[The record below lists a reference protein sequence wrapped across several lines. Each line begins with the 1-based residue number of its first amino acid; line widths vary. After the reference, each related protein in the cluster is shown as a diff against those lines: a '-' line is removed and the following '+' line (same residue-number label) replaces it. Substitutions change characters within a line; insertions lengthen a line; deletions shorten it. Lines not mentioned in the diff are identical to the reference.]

1 MPVRQSTAAVGHL
14 VRPILQAAFFCHC
27 LVAVAN
33 ESYWTNSGA
42 GSWLSATN
50 WTNNLVPT
58 ATDRV
63 QINNGGTAQLSAAG
77 ACYSILLGS
86 NVLESGSLVV
96 STGATLN
103 VFLSGSAKSFQ
114 VGSYGT
120 GTLYQT
126 GGTIN
131 YGQSG
136 AAQNLF
142 ALGAWPSGVG
152 NYTIAGGNLNVYS
165 SSGYDAGN
173 GFSVG
178 NSGIGVWNVWGGT
191 VQLRNLAVGKP
202 AGSLGTVNQTNGAV
216 NVGVAI
222 GQTDETRIGGAT
234 SADASAVGTYNL
246 SGGTFT
252 NAGNYQ
258 VGAYGA
264 GTNNISGGI
273 LAVGTWPS
281 IGRFAGGLGVVN
293 VTGGLFIQTGTA
305 NSLIVGE
312 GGTGQVNISGS
323 GTVTAQAIV
332 FGNAATGNGTINL
345 DGGTL
350 LTGNLSKSSGSGTF
364 NFNGGTLRFGNS
376 ASMASGI
383 TSYVKPGGA
392 RIDSSAY
399 TVTVYPNLLDAG
411 GGLTKLGT
419 GSLIL
424 SGSNSFSGGTVVSAG
439 TLNVS
444 GSLSSGC
451 QVNAGAV
458 LTGTGSVAGNV
469 TVDGSLQPGNPAL
482 NAPGTLTLGS
492 LALDTGATLQV
503 RLANTTNSAPIWVD
517 SLAVAQG
524 LTLTSNAV
532 ILTPLGT
539 NLVPGVYR
547 LISYAGPKTGSLGAV
562 IHKTRYN
569 LTLDES
575 TTNQINLVVNGGAG
589 TDLSWS
595 GTSSAVWDVAASTNW
610 LNLATALPDVFLQLD
625 RVVFGDTPGV
635 PTTVSLAAAVYSGS
649 VVINA
654 STNNYVLGGGGM
666 ISGNASLSKLGTGTL
681 SVNAT
686 NNFTGAV
693 VIGGGTLK
701 TGNSAALGSAAGPTI
716 VTNGGTLDVNG
727 QSLGAEPVTVSGAG
741 AGGAGAIVNS
751 GGSQTAALRFVT
763 LAGDA
768 TFGGSGRWDLRTDS
782 PSTIPAALNGGG
794 YTLTKTGANDVW
806 LVGLGETSLGDINL
820 KQGGLGIQTTTTMGD
835 ASHLITVASGCTLYF
850 FNLSNTVSKV
860 AYLTNATITSSSG
873 VNVFAGPVTLYNTNT
888 ANLSASVELR
898 GSVSGSGGLTKTSA
912 GTLILSGTNTYAG
925 DTVVSAGILRAG
937 NSNAI
942 PSGYGRGLLQV
953 NSGTTLD
960 MNNNNL
966 TANAITGSGVIQCT
980 NGARVLQVGGT
991 GLSFEFSG
999 RLNGSSASAYPTLRK
1014 TGGGTLIVDGAA
1026 DNAFAAAIVDAG
1038 SLVLGKTSSSSVHAL
1053 GATGDALVVNSG
1065 GTAQLSGSGDDQ
1077 IADVR
1082 DVLLNGGTLDLNGR
1096 NEAINLLHGTGG
1108 SVINSGGLITNTLT
1122 VGSGNGS
1129 GSYSGVLRDG
1139 AGMLALTKT
1148 GTGTMTLIGTNSYSG
1163 ATVVSNGWLI
1173 VHGQLS
1179 GPGLTTV
1186 GVGAGLAATGAISGP
1201 VRVSGTLN
1209 LGDPG
1214 VNAATT
1220 LSLGALTL
1228 DPGVPL
1234 TFHLSPVTNMGGA
1247 FNDLLN
1253 IAGDLVLNSN
1263 TISVS
1268 LLGTNLNPGVYRLI
1282 NYAGRKTGS
1291 FGGVIRNVCNLVA
1304 IDESVTNQINLVV
1317 TAAPCNPIALL
1328 GGDAVLESVTPA
1340 SECSAMYPEGTAYS
1354 GFTSA
1359 STNLVAPLANIAVQY
1374 QGWQSGGNTSNT
1386 LNGSYLIYRYR
1397 LDFEKPVTVQSIK
1410 LSGAAFNGT
1419 NTVFR
1424 LLDAT
1429 TNPIAVWPT
1438 SGGNVYQSFAWQP
1451 PQVAGTTF
1459 FVDEYDASATWRYR
1473 DSIRIE
1479 CASAAPITNLPRT
1492 LSLTAGQ
1499 FVDLSI
1505 VATNF
1510 LALQYQWQ
1518 FNGRSLANATN
1529 SYLLLP
1535 NLQAPQSGAY
1545 SVIVSNFFA
1554 GTATAAVANISI
1566 PAACATPRSGLV
1578 AWWAAEG
1585 NAADSAG
1592 ANDGALQGAVAF
1604 TNGLVGQ
1611 AFGFT
1616 GQSGAAVIVPD
1627 APPLNLITGLTLE
1640 AWVKLND
1647 TAKTYFIATKQPSGT
1662 AGNNYSGNYEFRVGT
1677 DGRLSL
1683 LHQTSSSTAYST
1695 YTSINAITA
1704 GDWHHVAV
1712 TLAVGGSV
1720 GFYIDGLPAGS
1731 ANQQG
1736 TFGMTTSEPLR
1747 IGTRKDGSSYF
1758 NGAIDELSLY
1768 NRALGAS
1775 EIAALYDAWTQGK
1788 CISQLPPA
1796 ILVPPTNQSVA
1807 LGQNAAFN
1815 VTVRSYTPLSYQWQF
1830 DGSDLPGA
1838 TSPSLTL
1845 PAVGLGSDGFYSVR
1859 VANSYGSVA
1868 SAPARLSVDASS
1880 MLPFYFAD
1888 FESAAGPEW
1897 STTNRDVTP
1906 IGARHFLGQLGN
1918 QTVTLSLTNLPPHT
1932 NITVSF
1938 DLFILLSWDGSW
1950 NGNSDGPD
1958 RWRLQAAGGPVL
1970 LDATFNNVTRALNQP
1985 YYNAGQ
1991 TFPGTFGSSVFPP
2004 YTGCAES
2011 NTLGY
2016 IYASTPCDSVYKLSY
2031 TLPQSGSSIQFQ
2043 FISSQTEAVSNESW
2057 GLDNVAI
2064 YLDGQ
2069 SSAGWPVVTTTPQ
2082 SQTLLVGANANLSVT
2097 AAGAAP
2103 LAYQWLKNGVPL
2115 AGATASVLQIVR
2127 ALTNDAGS
2135 YTVLVSNPLGS
2146 TVSDPAILALPPGPV
2161 TPADGPWGQESI
2173 VMINTPEAALM
2184 ARAGDIDNMG
2194 FGWPANFDPF
2204 SGRSTPPHSFPW
2216 TPGPS
2221 DPAGTDRI
2229 EVPSSYNGHPP
2240 HGSDAYTLATSRPAN
2255 LPQAI
2260 VLSYNVPE
2268 LTSLVI
2274 TSAVLQMFV
2283 DDFQPSVWGAN
2294 FQATLN
2300 GVRAPFL
2307 ETFINGLVQSGSI
2320 GKMITLQVPSDF
2332 FAAIHSGQLSL
2343 LIDDPTTGA
2352 GDGYAIDF
2360 FKLLINPGL
2369 LSDTA
2374 TLSGLISDQQSGLP
2388 LPGATV
2394 SLAGGAGVLTDA
2406 AGTYNLAN
2414 VPAGL
2419 SSVVVSRIGYQ
2430 GRTQIVETIG
2440 GQTVATNFGLRVM
2453 APALAGF
2460 KSGPSNTVF
2469 GVRLTGLS
2477 GLTPTVLYASTNLVN
2492 WQAIFTVPFVS
2503 GTYDFLDADAER
2515 YPRRFYRA
2523 GIVVSPTVPAPII
2536 DLRRVTNSLTGS
2548 FTFGFDGLPN
2558 ATYRVWASTNLL
2570 LWDPLGSASQAVPGM
2585 FTYTDTS
2592 VTNRSRRFY
2601 RISSP

>member
-1 MPVRQSTAAVGHL
+1 MAVG
-14 VRPILQAAFFCHC
+14 
-27 LVAVAN
+27 N

-42 GSWLSATN
+42 GSWLSPIN
-50 WTNNLVPT
+50 WSNNLVPT

-63 QINNGGTAQLSAAG
+63 QINNGGTAQLSATG
-77 ACYSILLGS
+77 ACYSIMLGS
-86 NVLESGSLVV
+86 NVLDSGSLVV

-131 YGQSG
+131 YGQSS

-142 ALGAWPSGVG
+142 VIGSWPSGVG
-152 NYTIAGGNLNVYS
+152 TYTISGGNLNVYS
-165 SSGYDAGN
+165 GSGYDGGN
-173 GFSVG
+173 GFAVG
-178 NSGIGVWNVWGGT
+178 DNGIGVWNVWGGT
-191 VQLRNLAVGKP
+191 AQLRNLAVGK
-202 AGSLGTVNQTNGAV
+202 AVGSVGTVNQTNGAV

-222 GQTDETRIGGAT
+222 GQTDETRMGGAT
-234 SADASAVGTYNL
+234 SADANAVGTYNL

-258 VGAYGA
+258 VGAYGT
-264 GTNNISGGI
+264 GTNNVSGGI

-312 GGTGQVNISGS
+312 GGTGQVNIGGS
-323 GTVTAQAIV
+323 GTVDAQAVV
-332 FGNAATGNGTINL
+332 FGNTATGNGTINL
-345 DGGTL
+345 DNGTL
-350 LTGNLSKSSGSGTF
+350 LTGSVSKSSGGGTF
-364 NFNGGTLRFGNS
+364 NFNGGTLRFRKS
-376 ASMASGI
+376 ASMGAGI
-383 TSYVKPGGA
+383 ASYVKPGGA
-392 RIDSSAY
+392 RIDTSTYS
-399 TVTVYPNLLDAG
+399 VTVIPSLLDAG
-411 GGLTKLGT
+411 GGLTKLGA
-419 GSLIL
+419 GSLTL

-458 LTGTGSVAGNV
+458 LTGAGGVAGNV
-469 TVDGSLQPGNPAL
+469 TVDGSLQPGDPAV

-492 LALDTGATLQV
+492 LAMDTGATLQV
-503 RLANTTNSAPIWVD
+503 RLANTTNSALTWVD
-517 SLAVAQG
+517 SLGVGQG
-524 LTLTSNAV
+524 LTLNSNAV
-532 ILTPLGT
+532 LLTPLGT

-562 IHKTRYN
+562 IHKTRYD

-575 TTNQINLVVNGGAG
+575 ATNQINLVVNGGAG
-589 TDLSWS
+589 TDLSWR

-610 LNLATALPDVFLQLD
+610 LNISAALPDVFLQLD
-625 RVVFGDTPGV
+625 RVVFGDTSGV
-635 PTTVSLAAAVYSGS
+635 PTTVSLAATVYPGS
-649 VVINA
+649 VVVNA
-654 STNNYVLGGGGM
+654 STNNYVLGGSGM
-666 ISGNASLSKLGTGTL
+666 ISGDASLSKLGTSTL
-681 SVNAT
+681 SVNTT
-686 NNFTGAV
+686 NNFTGPV

-701 TGNSAALGSAAGPTI
+701 TGNSGALGSAAGPTI

-727 QSLGAEPVTVSGAG
+727 QSLGAEPITVSGAG
-741 AGGAGAIVNS
+741 VNGAGAIVNS
-751 GGSQTAALRFVT
+751 GGTQSSALRFVT
-763 LAGDA
+763 LTDNT
-768 TFGGSGRWDLRTDS
+768 TFGGSGRWDVRTDS
-782 PSTIPAALNGGG
+782 PGTVPAALNGGG

-806 LVGLGETSLGDINL
+806 LVGLGETGLGDIIL
-820 KQGGLGIQTTTTMGD
+820 KQGVLGFQTTTTMGD
-835 ASHLITVASGCTLYF
+835 ASHLITAASGSTLSL
-850 FNLSNTVSKV
+850 FNLSNTLSKV
-860 AYLTNATITSSSG
+860 AYLTNATIVSSSG
-873 VNVFAGPVTLYNTNT
+873 ANVFAGPVTLSGTNT
-888 ANLSASVELR
+888 GNIAASLDLR

-925 DTVVSAGILRAG
+925 DTVVSAGLLRAG
-937 NSNAI
+937 SSNAI
-942 PSGYGRGLLQV
+942 PAGYGKGQLQV
-953 NSGTTLD
+953 ASGATLD
-960 MNNNNL
+960 MNNKDL
-966 TANAITGSGVIQCT
+966 TANSITGAGVIQCT
-980 NGARVLQVGGT
+980 NGANLLHVGGT

-999 RLNGSSASAYPTLRK
+999 RLTGPGTSGNPTVHKLGS
-1014 TGGGTLIVDGAA
+1014 GTLILDGTA
-1026 DNAFAAAIVDAG
+1026 DNVFAGAIVDAG

-1053 GATGDALVVNSG
+1053 GATGDALVVNAG
-1065 GTAQLSGSGDDQ
+1065 GTVQLSGSGDDQ

-1096 NEAINLLHGTGG
+1096 NEAINLLHGSGG
-1108 SVINSGGLITNTLT
+1108 SVINSGGLTTNTLT

-1129 GSYSGVLRDG
+1129 GTYSGVLRDG
-1139 AGMLALTKT
+1139 AGVLALAKT

-1163 ATVVSNGWLI
+1163 PTIITNGWLI

-1186 GVGAGLAATGAISGP
+1186 GVGAGLAATGAITGP
-1201 VRVSGTLN
+1201 VHVSGTFN

-1220 LSLGALTL
+1220 LGLGALTL

-1234 TFHLSPVTNMGGA
+1234 TFHLSPVTNIGGA

-1253 IAGDLVLNSN
+1253 VAGDLVLNSN
-1263 TISVS
+1263 TLSVS

-1282 NYAGRKTGS
+1282 NYGGRKTGS
-1291 FGGVIRNVCNLVA
+1291 FGGVLRNVCNMVS

-1317 TAAPCNPIALL
+1317 TAASCDPIVAL

-1340 SECSAMYPEGTAYS
+1340 SESSALYPEGTAYS
-1354 GFTSA
+1354 GFISA
-1359 STNLVAPLANIAVQY
+1359 STNLVSPLANIAVHY

-1438 SGGNVYQSFAWQP
+1438 SGGNVYQSFAWRP

-1459 FVDEYDASATWRYR
+1459 FVDEYDSSATWRFR

-1492 LSLTAGQ
+1492 LSLSAGQ

-1505 VATNF
+1505 AATNF

-1535 NLQAPQSGAY
+1535 NLQAPQAGSY

-1566 PAACATPRSGLV
+1566 PAACAAPPSGLV

-1592 ANDGALQGAVAF
+1592 ANDGTLQGAVTF

-1627 APPLNLITGLTLE
+1627 AAPLDLTTGLTLE

-1683 LHQTSSSTAYST
+1683 LHQTSSSTAYSS
-1695 YTSINAITA
+1695 YTSSNSITA
-1704 GDWHHVAV
+1704 GNWHHVAV

-1720 GFYIDGLPAGS
+1720 GFYIDGLPAGRAS
-1731 ANQQG
+1731 QQG
-1736 TFGMTTSEPLR
+1736 SFGMTTSEPLR

-1768 NRALGAS
+1768 NRALAAS
-1775 EIAALYDAWTQGK
+1775 EIAALYNAWTQGK

-1807 LGQNAAFN
+1807 LGQNATLS
-1815 VTVRSYTPLSYQWQF
+1815 VTVRSYAPLSYQWQF
-1830 DGSDLPGA
+1830 NGSDLPGA
-1838 TSPSLTL
+1838 TNPSLTW

-1859 VANSYGSVA
+1859 VSNAYGSVA

-1880 MLPFYFAD
+1880 ALPFYFAD
-1888 FESAAGPEW
+1888 FESAAGLEW

-1906 IGARHFLGQLGN
+1906 IGARHFLGQLSN

-1932 NITVSF
+1932 NVTVSF

-1950 NGNSDGPD
+1950 SGNSDGPD
-1958 RWRLQAAGGPVL
+1958 RWRLQAAGGPIL
-1970 LDATFNNVTRALNQP
+1970 LDTTFNNITRALNQS

-1991 TFPGTFGSSVFPP
+1991 AFPGTFGSSMFRP

-2011 NTLGY
+2011 NSLGY
-2016 IYASTPCDSVYKLSY
+2016 IYANLPLDSVYRLVY
-2031 TLPQSGSSIQFQ
+2031 TLPHSDSSIQIQ
-2043 FISSQTEAVSNESW
+2043 FVSGQTEAVTNESW
-2057 GLDNVAI
+2057 GLDNVAV

-2069 SSAGWPVVTTTPQ
+2069 SSAGWPVVTAPPQ
-2082 SQTLLVGANANLSVT
+2082 SQTLLVGANANLEC
-2097 AAGAAP
+2097 
-2103 LAYQWLKNGVPL
+2103 
-2115 AGATASVLQIVR
+2115 
-2127 ALTNDAGS
+2127 
-2135 YTVLVSNPLGS
+2135 
-2146 TVSDPAILALPPGPV
+2146 
-2161 TPADGPWGQESI
+2161 DG
-2173 VMINTPEAALM
+2173 
-2184 ARAGDIDNMG
+2184 R
-2194 FGWPANFDPF
+2194 
-2204 SGRSTPPHSFPW
+2204 
-2216 TPGPS
+2216 
-2221 DPAGTDRI
+2221 
-2229 EVPSSYNGHPP
+2229 
-2240 HGSDAYTLATSRPAN
+2240 
-2255 LPQAI
+2255 
-2260 VLSYNVPE
+2260 
-2268 LTSLVI
+2268 
-2274 TSAVLQMFV
+2274 
-2283 DDFQPSVWGAN
+2283 
-2294 FQATLN
+2294 
-2300 GVRAPFL
+2300 
-2307 ETFINGLVQSGSI
+2307 
-2320 GKMITLQVPSDF
+2320 
-2332 FAAIHSGQLSL
+2332 
-2343 LIDDPTTGA
+2343 
-2352 GDGYAIDF
+2352 
-2360 FKLLINPGL
+2360 
-2369 LSDTA
+2369 
-2374 TLSGLISDQQSGLP
+2374 
-2388 LPGATV
+2388 
-2394 SLAGGAGVLTDA
+2394 GGC
-2406 AGTYNLAN
+2406 
-2414 VPAGL
+2414 PAGL
-2419 SSVVVSRIGYQ
+2419 PVAQERRAAG
-2430 GRTQIVETIG
+2430 GRNYLG
-2440 GQTVATNFGLRVM
+2440 A
-2453 APALAGF
+2453 
-2460 KSGPSNTVF
+2460 
-2469 GVRLTGLS
+2469 
-2477 GLTPTVLYASTNLVN
+2477 
-2492 WQAIFTVPFVS
+2492 
-2503 GTYDFLDADAER
+2503 AD
-2515 YPRRFYRA
+2515 RA
-2523 GIVVSPTVPAPII
+2523 GP
-2536 DLRRVTNSLTGS
+2536 D
-2548 FTFGFDGLPN
+2548 
-2558 ATYRVWASTNLL
+2558 
-2570 LWDPLGSASQAVPGM
+2570 
-2585 FTYTDTS
+2585 
-2592 VTNRSRRFY
+2592 
-2601 RISSP
+2601 